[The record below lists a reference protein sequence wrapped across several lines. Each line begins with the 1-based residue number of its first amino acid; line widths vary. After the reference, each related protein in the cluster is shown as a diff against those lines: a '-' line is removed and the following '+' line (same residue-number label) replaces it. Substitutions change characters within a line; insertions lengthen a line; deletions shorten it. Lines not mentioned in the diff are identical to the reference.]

1 MISIITPTY
10 NVQKYIAETINSVIA
25 QTYTNW
31 ELIVVDDGSNDNTAS
46 IVKKFCEKDNR
57 IKYFYKTNTGVSD
70 TRNFGMSKAKGEYI
84 ALLDADDIWEKNK
97 LQTVIDVFNKKEA
110 DWIYSDAIEFYE
122 NNKKNIKKL
131 LFTNNILSSLLLWDG
146 KVLTAPSGIV
156 FKKECLNND
165 IKFDKNFS
173 TAADQDFVI
182 QLAFKC
188 KGYHIDKLLWRY
200 RVLKN
205 SMSRNIAVME
215 KDHIGVYKKA
225 AKNKM
230 FKSWRFKR
238 KCFANLY
245 WILAGSWWKDGRNKK
260 RGIYFIFKALVA
272 NPFSIYKIVKKI
284 IK

>member
-1 MISIITPTY
+1 
-10 NVQKYIAETINSVIA
+10 
-25 QTYTNW
+25 
-31 ELIVVDDGSNDNTAS
+31 
-46 IVKKFCEKDNR
+46 
-57 IKYFYKTNTGVSD
+57 
-70 TRNFGMSKAKGEYI
+70 MSKAKGEYI

-97 LQTVIDVFNKKEA
+97 LQTVIDVFNKKEP

-122 NNKKNIKKL
+122 NNKENVKKL
-131 LFTNNILSSLLLWDG
+131 LSTNNILSSLLLWDG

-156 FKKECLNND
+156 FKRECLNSD

-173 TAADQDFVI
+173 TAADQDFTI

-188 KGYHIDKLLWRY
+188 KGYHIDKPLWRY

-215 KDHIGVYKKA
+215 KDHIGVYKKSER
-225 AKNKM
+225 NRM
-230 FKSWRFKR
+230 FKSWMFKR
-238 KCFANLY
+238 KCFSNLY

-272 NPFSIYKIVKKI
+272 NPFSIYKIVKKV